1 MATDGP
7 APDRHLEVI
16 RAVFEI
22 VAREAGAADPPETA
36 HQLQILLSGGLVASV
51 IDERTPER
59 VREMAEVLL
68 QRSR

>member
-1 MATDGP
+1 M
-7 APDRHLEVI
+7 
-16 RAVFEI
+16 FEI